1 MKKLFSFNIIFLLLI
16 TSTFLYSQNSGTI
29 TQVEKLQTFA
39 KQKAIQY
46 EKQKA
51 EAIEWAKL
59 NGYPIRLDTD
69 GQVMEIQFIDE
80 FGKPQYYITDNAT
93 AAATI
98 STDQVY
104 SGGSAGL
111 SLDGSGITVREWDA
125 GAVRLTHQEY
135 GGRVVMGDGVSTTH
149 YHSTHV
155 AGTIMA
161 SGVQSNAKGM
171 AYNANLRAFDWNSDE
186 SEMAIEAAAGA
197 LMSNHSYGFGRG
209 WVWNGSSW
217 VWYGN
222 TSISNVEDYLFGF
235 YDAGAQYW
243 DQIAHDAPYYL
254 ILKSAGN
261 DRGDGPGT
269 SPPNDG
275 PYDCIGTRGI
285 SKNLLTVGAVEDI
298 PGGYSG
304 PSSVVMSSFSSW
316 GPADDGRIKP
326 DIVTNGVGLYS
337 TYDGSDTDYNSI
349 SGTSM
354 ATPSATG
361 SLALLQQHWEN
372 LNGSG
377 NYMLASTLKALAIHT
392 ADEAGLNDGP
402 DYEYGWGLMN
412 TETAALKI
420 SEDQVINVIDEI
432 SLSQGNSYTRS
443 VYSNGTEPIKATICW
458 TDVPGTPVAPALDP
472 TDPMLVNDLDLRI
485 TIGASTYYSWKLD
498 RDNPSNAATNIN
510 ENDVDNV
517 EVVYIASP
525 VAGDYTVT
533 VDHDGTLSGGP
544 QTFSIIFSG
553 ISINNVP
560 PIANFIADNTTPD
573 IDQTVNFT
581 DLSSNN
587 PTSWSWS
594 FSPSTV
600 TYVGSTDA
608 TSQNPQV
615 QFNALGLY
623 TVTLIATN
631 AYGNDTEIKTDY
643 INVMPCSY
651 CTSDGSMAYQTGTTL
666 VDFNTINN
674 VTAKPAAY
682 NDYTALST
690 DVILNNSYNLTV
702 NVNTDGNY
710 IVQTIAWIDWNQDCD
725 FDDVGEEYDLGDA
738 TNVADGPTS
747 GSPYSITVPADAVL
761 GTTRMRVSTK
771 FGTDPSSCE
780 TGFDGEVED
789 YSVNIVS
796 DLAPPVADFSA
807 DDVTPYVS
815 QTVNFTDLSVNM
827 PTSWAWT
834 FTPSTITYVGSTDA
848 SSQNPQVQFDAVGL
862 YTVSLIATNGN
873 GSDTETKT
881 DYIDVADCTISSFP
895 YLQTFDSWTTSTPG
909 FSCTADGSVLLEEC
923 WTNLSGD
930 DIDWDIFT
938 DATAS
943 SSTGPSADHTGGG
956 NYLYTEASGCYNRT
970 GFIST
975 PIFDFSTLSNPE
987 LRFWYHMFGGGMGT
1001 LSVQVSDDG
1010 GSSWSTDIWSLSGD
1024 QGNLWQEATISLSAY
1039 ALQSN
1044 IVIRYTGV
1052 TDSDFR
1058 SDMAIDDVRVAEE
1071 TCYCTSIGNMSYETG
1086 TTLVDFNTINNAT
1099 LIKTAGYNDYT
1110 AISTEITLS
1119 SSYNLTVSV
1128 NTDGNV
1134 TTHTF
1139 AWIDWNQDCDFNDV
1153 GEEYDLG
1160 DATNVA
1166 DGLTSGSPYSI
1177 TVPADAVLGT
1187 TRMRVSTKY
1196 DSDPTSCETSFDG
1209 EVEDYSIEVTPRV
1222 LTWTGNTSTDWNVST
1237 NWDQNTVP
1245 SIYYDVLIPTT
1256 PLGGQF
1262 PEIAS
1267 ATMNAQCYDLDIE
1280 SGAVLTIFGALTVHS
1295 VLTNNEGIDG
1305 IIIKSDVSQTGSLIC
1320 NTDNVEATVE
1330 RFLTDGV
1337 AHFIGAPVSGA
1348 VIGDLFFDHNP
1359 EVWIYQFHEDDESW
1373 EFLVPLDTPMP
1384 VGKGYYVW
1392 VDNAVSQDVTAD
1404 FQGPLRSSDL
1414 TLNSS
1419 TTPLITFTDAA
1430 HGLNFV
1436 SNPFPSAL
1444 DWDIGSWQLL
1454 NINASIWVWSSDAG
1468 NYLFRDG
1475 MELGS
1480 LTDGIVPVSQAFFIQ
1495 SNAADPVLTIPADAR
1510 VHSSQ
1515 QFYMPGREIQNEI
1528 PFVVLEISNSAKK
1541 DEVWVTF
1548 CEECTEGYDNDWD
1561 VYKKYGDENAPQ
1573 LYLQENVFELS
1584 IDALPNLTDAG
1595 KIIPL
1600 NFIAGE
1606 NGQHV
1611 LMLKDLAGLEDIDII
1626 LEDLFTD
1633 HSQILSENPL
1643 YSFNA
1648 SVSDSPDRFLLH
1660 IGVIV
1665 TGKDEIEDESQY
1677 SIYSLEKTIYI
1688 KRNGNAKDQD
1698 IVVQLFDIYGRLISE
1713 KSFSPSHL
1721 DRINTNIDYNIV
1733 IVRVIDEKGEM
1744 TSGKVLVK

>member
-16 TSTFLYSQNSGTI
+16 TSTFLYSQNTGSI
-29 TQVEKLQTFA
+29 TQIEKLQNFA
-39 KQKAIQY
+39 KRKAIQY

-59 NGYPIRLDTD
+59 NGYPIRIDTD
-69 GQVMEIQFIDE
+69 SGVMEIQFIDE
-80 FGKPQYYITDNAT
+80 FGNPQYYITDNSI

-111 SLDGSGITVREWDA
+111 NLDGSGITAREWDA
-125 GAVRLTHQEY
+125 GAVRITHQEY
-135 GGRVVMGDGVSTTH
+135 GGRVVMGDGTSTTH
-149 YHSTHV
+149 YHSAHV

-171 AYNANLRAFDWNSDE
+171 AYNANLRAFDWNNDE
-186 SEMAIEAAAGA
+186 SEMTSEAASGA
-197 LMSNHSYGFGRG
+197 LISNHSYGFGRG

-222 TSISNVEDYLFGF
+222 SSISTVEDYLFGF
-235 YDAGAQYW
+235 YDAGSQYW

-254 ILKSAGN
+254 ICKSAGN

-285 SKNLLTVGAVEDI
+285 SKNLMTVGAVEDI
-298 PGGYSG
+298 PGGYNG
-304 PSSVVMSSFSSW
+304 PASVVMSSFSSW

-361 SLALLQQHWEN
+361 SLILLQQHWEN

-392 ADEAGLNDGP
+392 ADEAGLNEGP

-498 RDNPSNAATNIN
+498 RNNPSNAATNIS
-510 ENDVDNV
+510 ENDIDNV

-525 VAGDYTVT
+525 VAGDYTVI

-553 ISINNVP
+553 ISVNNVP

-594 FSPSTV
+594 FSPSTI

-608 TSQNPQV
+608 ASQNPQV

-631 AYGNDTEIKTDY
+631 AYGSDTEIKTDY
-643 INVMPCSY
+643 INVIPCSY
-651 CTSDGSMAYQTGTTL
+651 CASDGNLTYQTSTTL
-666 VDFNTINN
+666 VDFNTISNI
-674 VTAKPAAY
+674 TAKPAAY

-690 DVILNNSYNLTV
+690 DVILSNSYNLTV

-710 IVQTIAWIDWNQDCD
+710 TVQTIAWIDWNQDCD
-725 FDDVGEEYDLGDA
+725 FDDVGEEYDLGEA
-738 TNVADGPTS
+738 TNVTDGPTS
-747 GSPYSITVPADAVL
+747 GSPYNITVPADAVL

-771 FGTDPSSCE
+771 YGTDPSSCE

-789 YSVNIVS
+789 YSVLVVS
-796 DLAPPVADFSA
+796 DLASPVTDFTA
-807 DDVTPYVS
+807 DDVTPYLS
-815 QTVNFTDLSVNM
+815 QTVNLTDLSANV

-834 FTPSTITYVGSTDA
+834 FTPSTITYVGGTDA
-848 SSQNPQVQFDAVGL
+848 SSQNPQVHFDAVGL

-881 DYIDVADCTISSFP
+881 DYIDVSDCTISNFP
-895 YLQTFDSWTTSTPG
+895 YLQTFDSWTTSAPA

-930 DIDWDIFT
+930 DIDWDIYT
-938 DATAS
+938 GTTGS
-943 SSTGPSADHTGGG
+943 SNTGPSFDHTGGG
-956 NYLYTEASGCYNRT
+956 NYLYTETSSCYDNT
-970 GFIST
+970 GNIST
-975 PIFDFSTLSNPE
+975 PVFDFSTLLNPE
-987 LRFWYHMFGGGMGT
+987 LRFWYHMYGNSMGT

-1010 GSSWSTDIWSLSGD
+1010 GASWSADVWSLSGE
-1024 QGNLWQEATISLSAY
+1024 QGDLWQEATISLSAY

-1044 IVIRYTGV
+1044 IIIRFTGL
-1052 TDSDFR
+1052 TGDGWQ
-1058 SDMAIDDVRVAEE
+1058 SDMAIDDVRLAEE
-1071 TCYCTSIGNMSYETG
+1071 TCYCSSIGNMSYETG
-1086 TTLVDFNTINNAT
+1086 STLVDFNTINNAT

-1110 AISTEITLS
+1110 VISTEITLS
-1119 SSYNLTVSV
+1119 SSYDLTVNV

-1139 AWIDWNQDCDFNDV
+1139 AWIDWNQDCDFNDI

-1160 DATNVA
+1160 DATDVTNGPA
-1166 DGLTSGSPYSI
+1166 SASPYSI
-1177 TVPADAVLGT
+1177 TIPSDATLGI

-1196 DSDPTSCETSFDG
+1196 DSDPTSCETGFDG
-1209 EVEDYSIEVTPRV
+1209 EVEDYSVEITPRV
-1222 LTWTGNTSTDWNVST
+1222 LTWTGISSTDWNTSS
-1237 NWDQNTVP
+1237 NWDQNTIP

-1256 PLGGQF
+1256 PVGGQF

-1267 ATMNAQCYDLDIE
+1267 AEMNAQCYDLDIE
-1280 SGAVLTIFGALTVHS
+1280 SGAVLSIFGGLTVNGT
-1295 VLTNNEGIDG
+1295 LTNDEGVAG
-1305 IIIKSDVSQTGSLIC
+1305 IIIKADANQTGSIII
-1320 NTDNVEATVE
+1320 NTNNVDATVE
-1330 RFLTDGV
+1330 RYLTDTV
-1337 AHFIGAPVSGA
+1337 AHFIGAPVDNA
-1348 VIGDLFFDHNP
+1348 VIGDLFFDHSP
-1359 EVWIYQFHEDDESW
+1359 KVWLYEFHEKKI
-1373 EFLVPLDTPMP
+1373 VN
-1384 VGKGYYVW
+1384 Y
-1392 VDNAVSQDVTAD
+1392 DVTL
-1404 FQGPLRSSDL
+1404 LR
-1414 TLNSS
+1414 
-1419 TTPLITFTDAA
+1419 
-1430 HGLNFV
+1430 
-1436 SNPFPSAL
+1436 
-1444 DWDIGSWQLL
+1444 
-1454 NINASIWVWSSDAG
+1454 
-1468 NYLFRDG
+1468 
-1475 MELGS
+1475 
-1480 LTDGIVPVSQAFFIQ
+1480 
-1495 SNAADPVLTIPADAR
+1495 
-1510 VHSSQ
+1510 
-1515 QFYMPGREIQNEI
+1515 
-1528 PFVVLEISNSAKK
+1528 
-1541 DEVWVTF
+1541 
-1548 CEECTEGYDNDWD
+1548 
-1561 VYKKYGDENAPQ
+1561 
-1573 LYLQENVFELS
+1573 
-1584 IDALPNLTDAG
+1584 
-1595 KIIPL
+1595 
-1600 NFIAGE
+1600 
-1606 NGQHV
+1606 
-1611 LMLKDLAGLEDIDII
+1611 
-1626 LEDLFTD
+1626 
-1633 HSQILSENPL
+1633 
-1643 YSFNA
+1643 
-1648 SVSDSPDRFLLH
+1648 
-1660 IGVIV
+1660 IV
-1665 TGKDEIEDESQY
+1665 TGI
-1677 SIYSLEKTIYI
+1677 
-1688 KRNGNAKDQD
+1688 
-1698 IVVQLFDIYGRLISE
+1698 
-1713 KSFSPSHL
+1713 
-1721 DRINTNIDYNIV
+1721 
-1733 IVRVIDEKGEM
+1733 
-1744 TSGKVLVK
+1744 